1 MDKISQL
8 LCFHDK
14 GCRRAYEEGTRG
26 TFSLMLNH
34 NSEEMNNLALELN
47 RLDMGRKVLQAAI
60 KLGKLSVSDIQELT
74 ELTFRKDESDRFM
87 SRLAES

>member
-1 MDKISQL
+1 
-8 LCFHDK
+8 
-14 GCRRAYEEGTRG
+14 
-26 TFSLMLNH
+26 MLNH